1 MILLPE
7 LEFTTAGMSWRTPV
21 LEYYLNMFEIITVS
35 KCLHLFKFQWKPI
48 SDCCEASPR
57 YREVSCFILY

>member
-7 LEFTTAGMSWRTPV
+7 LEFMRAGMFWRTPA

-35 KCLHLFKFQWKPI
+35 KC
-48 SDCCEASPR
+48 
-57 YREVSCFILY
+57 